1 MKQLLIISSVL
12 AICVGVILVLGGAG
26 GIMFTYQNVAREKI
40 VTTEDASIPNK
51 PVRDP
56 MTLKAQADVIRKHVL
71 ETTKGKTYAEMPREV
86 AQVDATGSAVL
97 DNDGKPVMIP
107 NAARN
112 IWITAMTLTTALN
125 LGIIAY
131 LISGLTILF
140 GLSSI
145 WIGVVFGALSK
156 KY

>member
-1 MKQLLIISSVL
+1 MKKLLIISSILAVL
-12 AICVGVILVLGGAG
+12 VGVIMVIGGAWG
-26 GIMFTYQNVAREKI
+26 VMFTYQNVAGEKI

-71 ETTKGKTYAEMPREV
+71 NTTNGKTYAEMPQQV
-86 AQVDATGSAVL
+86 AKLDASGSAIL
-97 DNDGKPVMIP
+97 GTDGKPEMIP

-112 IWITAMTLTTALN
+112 IWITATTLTTALN

-145 WIGVVFGALSK
+145 WIGVVFGSLSK

>member
-1 MKQLLIISSVL
+1 MKQLLIISSIL
-12 AICVGVILVLGGAG
+12 AICVGIILVLGGTG

-40 VTTEDASIPNK
+40 VTTEDSSIPNT

-131 LISGLTILF
+131 LVSGLTILF

-145 WIGVVFGALSK
+145 WIGVVFGA
-156 KY
+156 

>member
-131 LISGLTILF
+131 LIAGLTILF

>member
-1 MKQLLIISSVL
+1 MKKLLIISSVL

-131 LISGLTILF
+131 LIAGLTILF

-145 WIGVVFGALSK
+145 WVGIVFSALSK